1 MGCRRVP
8 RRRLCG
14 ELKNQRRD
22 DSVPY
27 TFNGTESRGW
37 IPAGLLHDCT
47 DVGEPTTTRINDLAS
62 GYSMSMLFRGYT
74 SSATTVQT
82 LRANILSSN
91 GNAQATQ
98 VNNLVTSYGW

>member
-1 MGCRRVP
+1 MRV
-8 RRRLCG
+8 L
-14 ELKNQRRD
+14 L
-22 DSVPY
+22 
-27 TFNGTESRGW
+27 
-37 IPAGLLHDCT
+37 ALHDFT
-47 DVGEPTTTRINDLAS
+47 DIGEPFSTGINDLAS
-62 GYSMSMLFRGYT
+62 WYTMSMLFRGYN